1 MSAARVAVVLAAVA
15 VVLSGAAYFRAQP
28 PAPSADMKPAVP
40 AVPAPPADSEHAG
53 YTPGLGEIMTLQQMR
68 HAKLAVAGAN
78 SNWALADYE
87 LDELNEGFDDI
98 VTFHPTHKDIK
109 QPLTEMVPGFMKAS
123 IDDLREAI
131 KAKDAAKF
139 NTAFDAVTTGCNG
152 CHQAADFGF
161 NVVIKPATAPYP
173 NQQFTPAK

>member
-1 MSAARVAVVLAAVA
+1 MSAGRVAVVLAAVA
-15 VVLSGAAYFRAQP
+15 VVLSGAAFLRGQTA
-28 PAPSADMKPAVP
+28 
-40 AVPAPPADSEHAG
+40 APPAEKAGAPVENEHAG
-53 YTPGLGEIMTLQQMR
+53 YAPGLGEIMTFQQMR
-68 HAKLAVAGAN
+68 HAKLAIAGAN
-78 SNWALADYE
+78 SNWTLADYE

-98 VTFHPTHKDIK
+98 VTYHPTHKDIK

-123 IDDLREAI
+123 IDALREAI

-139 NTAFDAVTTGCNG
+139 NTAFDEVTAGCNG

-173 NQQFTPAK
+173 NQQFAPVN